1 MRLIRLCL
9 LFCAFS
15 LITGGLWS
23 CSQQRDKTVPVADDD
38 TEMNAAIQKAR
49 AGLTEFWKIFEN
61 PKEGETDFCLKM
73 KITDGNGTEH
83 FWVTSLKRRGG
94 KIYGIIGNDPS
105 VVRSVKF
112 GQEVE
117 VPEEMISDWLFL
129 RNGKMVGNYTMR
141 AVFKYMPRGEV
152 ERLKA
157 KMEDP

>member
-1 MRLIRLCL
+1 MTGS
-9 LFCAFS
+9 LF
-15 LITGGLWS
+15 S
-23 CSQQRDKTVPVADDD
+23 CSQQEDKTVPVADDD
-38 TEMNAAIQKAR
+38 AEMKAAIQKAR
-49 AGLTEFWKIFEN
+49 AGLPEFWEIFEN
-61 PKEGETDFCLKM
+61 PKKGETDFCLKV
-73 KITDGNGTEH
+73 KIIDKNGTEH
-83 FWVTSLKRRGG
+83 FWVTSIKRRED
-94 KIYGIIGNDPS
+94 KIYGKIGNDPR